1 MPKKII
7 FINSHPIQYFAPMY
21 KYMNEQGVNTEA
33 WYCSDESIKGGFDK
47 EFGVKITWDIPLL
60 NGYSYRFFKNYSW
73 KPSISK
79 GFFGLINLGLIK
91 QLFNEPKA
99 VIIVHGW
106 NYFTH
111 FMVLMLGKLKGH
123 TICLRN
129 DMPLSHEYYKKGW
142 KQKVKKIGLKYFLFP
157 RIDKFL
163 YIGSQN
169 KLFYKSYQIKEKRLV
184 SCPYAVDNDR
194 FKAEFKVI
202 KPNISSIKTKLGIPE
217 SDKIIIFS
225 GKYIDKK
232 RPLDL
237 LHAFKNLNSPNC
249 WLIMVGEGELRTSM
263 ENYIEKHQLNQVIL
277 TGFVNQSKIAEY
289 YAIGDLFVMCS
300 SLGENWGLSVNE
312 AMNFDLPL
320 LLSDLTGCSSDLVKN
335 GNNGYMFKTGDTD
348 ALSINLEKILL
359 KNQLSWTSSSKTIID
374 NYDFDK
380 IIENLRPL
388 LLL

>member
-1 MPKKII
+1 MTKKII

-60 NGYSYRFFKNYSW
+60 NGYSYQFFKNYSW

-91 QLFNEPKA
+91 QLFSEPKA

-129 DMPLSHEYYKKGW
+129 DMPLSHEHYKKGW
-142 KQKVKKIGLKYFLFP
+142 KQKVKKIGLKYILFP
-157 RIDKFL
+157 RIDNFL

-169 KLFYKSYQIKEKRLV
+169 RLFYESYSVKENRLV

-194 FKAEFKVI
+194 FKAQFKAI
-202 KPNISSIKTKLGIPE
+202 KPNISIIKTKLGIPA

-237 LHAFKNLNSPNC
+237 LHAFNSLNSPNC
-249 WLIMVGEGELRTSM
+249 WLIMVGEGDLRISM
-263 ENYIEKHQLNQVIL
+263 ERYIEKHQLKQVIL

-312 AMNFDLPL
+312 AMNFNTPL
-320 LLSDLTGCSSDLVKN
+320 LLSDLTGCSEDLVIQ
-335 GNNGYMFKTGDTD
+335 GENGYTFKTKDVIE
-348 ALSINLEKILL
+348 LKKKMEEILIKNSLTLRTTSEEIVDNYSFLRITNNL
-359 KNQLSWTSSSKTIID
+359 KN
-374 NYDFDK
+374 
-380 IIENLRPL
+380 L
-388 LLL
+388 L

>member
-1 MPKKII
+1 
-7 FINSHPIQYFAPMY
+7 
-21 KYMNEQGVNTEA
+21 MNDQDVNTEA

-47 EFGVKITWDIPLL
+47 EFGVNITWDIPLL
-60 NGYSYRFFKNYSW
+60 NGYSYQFFKNNSW
-73 KPSISK
+73 KPSVSN
-79 GFFGLINLGLIK
+79 GFFGLINLGLLK

-111 FMVLMLGKLKGH
+111 FMVLMLGTLKGH

-129 DMPLSHEYYKKGW
+129 DMPLSHEHYKKGW
-142 KQKVKKIGLKYFLFP
+142 KQKIKKIGLKYFLFP
-157 RIDKFL
+157 RVDKFL

-169 KLFYKSYQIKEKRLV
+169 KIFYKSYDIEDNRLV

-194 FKAEFKVI
+194 FKAQYKVI
-202 KPNISSIKTKLGIPE
+202 KPNISSIRRDLGIPQN
-217 SDKIIIFS
+217 DKIIIFS
-225 GKYIDKK
+225 GKYIEKK

-237 LHAFKNLNSPNC
+237 LQAFKNLNNSNC

-263 ENYIEKHQLNQVIL
+263 EHFIEKHQLKQVIL

-312 AMNFDLPL
+312 AMNFNTPL
-320 LLSDLTGCSSDLVKN
+320 LLSNLTGCSEDLVIQ
-335 GNNGYMFKTGDTD
+335 GVNGYTFKTKDVNELKEKMEEILIKNSLTLHITSQEIVD
-348 ALSINLEKILL
+348 DYSFLSITDNLKKLL
-359 KNQLSWTSSSKTIID
+359 
-374 NYDFDK
+374 
-380 IIENLRPL
+380 
-388 LLL
+388 